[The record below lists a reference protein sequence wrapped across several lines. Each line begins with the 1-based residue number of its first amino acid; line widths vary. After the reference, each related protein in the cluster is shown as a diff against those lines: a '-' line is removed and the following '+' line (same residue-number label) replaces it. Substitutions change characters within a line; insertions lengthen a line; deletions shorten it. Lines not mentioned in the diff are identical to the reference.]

1 MGLDVCSC
9 SFHFKRV
16 RVCTCVDVKL
26 CTHVEIIFNKVLYDM
41 LKRQMRVPISQQWCY
56 SLRCFFSRFLDVH
69 KIFTCT
75 MAYQHKKLANCK
87 WIQMKY
93 IFCTSHRRLTIRNF
107 TFFRFF
113 FLFQFEIWNF
123 GLSVVACC
131 WVGRLCIIKRRTK
144 CVQTRMYC
152 KLRICHNNTKAVMI
166 STYLRTYTD
175 GKIPILFYLFSCELA
190 SLNVYALHTVY
201 VHVPVFNTNCIL
213 IAANE
218 SHCVNILKSIH
229 VFSYQ

>member
-1 MGLDVCSC
+1 MFTTTILSFRSLFCVRSSHLIYLEMQREQHFSWISFLKLGINMFEMGLDLCSC

-93 IFCTSHRRLTIRNF
+93 IFCTSHRRLTFRNF
-107 TFFRFF
+107 TFFRF
-113 FLFQFEIWNF
+113 LFSFSIWNLKF
-123 GLSVVACC
+123 WFISCSMLLG
-131 WVGRLCIIKRRTK
+131 W
-144 CVQTRMYC
+144 
-152 KLRICHNNTKAVMI
+152 AVM
-166 STYLRTYTD
+166 YHKKKNKMRTD
-175 GKIPILFYLFSCELA
+175 E
-190 SLNVYALHTVY
+190 NVL
-201 VHVPVFNTNCIL
+201 
-213 IAANE
+213 
-218 SHCVNILKSIH
+218 
-229 VFSYQ
+229 